1 MSSSPVAIVTGGG
14 SGIGFAIAEHLIQ
27 FYGYKVAIFDMDEHR
42 IKESGIQ
49 LGDHCLAVH
58 VDVTD
63 YDQQAKAFL
72 KTWEWGGCR
81 LDSVYLNAGIG
92 DTDSLYK
99 DFAIDE
105 QTALPRPLDLR
116 TMDVNLNAVI
126 QGIHLARHFFSEK
139 NTIRGGQIV
148 VTASMFGLYPTHAV
162 PLYSTSKHAVV
173 GLVRSLAPVYAKD
186 SISINALCP
195 ALVDTHIIREDIMR
209 QWDPKQLTPLSTILK
224 GIDTIILGDKQLTGK
239 TLELSLGDVNVA
251 SQPAFTHPN
260 QKFLCDQDVLWE
272 MVAEPLL
279 PRKPGENI

>member
-27 FYGYKVAIFDMDEHR
+27 FYGYKVAIFDMDERR

-105 QTALPRPLDLR
+105 QTGLPRPLDLR

-239 TLELSLGDVNVA
+239 TLELSLGDVNVT